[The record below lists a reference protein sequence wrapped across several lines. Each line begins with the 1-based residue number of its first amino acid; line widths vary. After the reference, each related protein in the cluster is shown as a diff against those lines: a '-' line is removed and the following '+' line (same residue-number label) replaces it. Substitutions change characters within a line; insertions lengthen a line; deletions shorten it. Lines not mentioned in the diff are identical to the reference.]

1 MHTSGRET
9 FLKFFFLFIDS
20 FFISN
25 YVWSNGM
32 GKNNWKSKR
41 EKMNIKKK
49 EKKRRNPFKY

>member
-1 MHTSGRET
+1 MEQW
-9 FLKFFFLFIDS
+9 D
-20 FFISN
+20 
-25 YVWSNGM
+25 